1 MKTIYFFSGSWCSP
15 CKQLKPVVD
24 RLAEKY
30 RANVMYIDI
39 EEAPDLASDF
49 NICSVPTMVQIVNDR
64 EIGRIVGTPNMTELD
79 RFVRAVS

>member
-30 RANVMYIDI
+30 HVEVLYIDI
-39 EEAPDLASDF
+39 EQAPDLASDF
-49 NICSVPTMVQIVNDR
+49 NICSVPTMVQIIDNR
-64 EIGRIVGTPNMTELD
+64 EMARIVGTPNMVELD
-79 RFVRAVS
+79 RFVRAVY